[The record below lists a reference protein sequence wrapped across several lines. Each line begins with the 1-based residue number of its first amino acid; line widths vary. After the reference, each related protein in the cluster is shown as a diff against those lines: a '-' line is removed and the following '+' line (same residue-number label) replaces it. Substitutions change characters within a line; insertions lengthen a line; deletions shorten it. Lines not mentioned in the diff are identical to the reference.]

1 MFYLILSTF
10 ITPLTLNKSRMLLSQ
25 EKFNSLLPTIKT
37 QQFSDTFKGFTF
49 LVEKINNEVEN
60 IFLFDKEII

>member
-1 MFYLILSTF
+1 
-10 ITPLTLNKSRMLLSQ
+10 MLLSQ

-49 LVEKINNEVEN
+49 LVEKKLIMRLK
-60 IFLFDKEII
+60 IYFYLTREII